1 MVSSQFSRLLAAE
14 IDGRTQNTRYRQNE
28 FHRLQSALS
37 QHIDEIQDAI
47 QKDSGNEPEEVRAE
61 LCLALK
67 EIRTHYQTL
76 SLEKDLEEEY
86 RVVAGKDNADA
97 KRGAGIV
104 YIVPSTHTM
113 FYSVVSALS
122 AALAAGNCIIL
133 ELMKTTMVLPAVLR
147 RILSQA
153 LDADTFAISEE
164 RPDAA
169 FLSRVFMVSQTGS
182 APLAERS
189 LLSPSN
195 ARTVA
200 IVDRTA
206 DVAAAAEA
214 LVAARFAFG
223 GRSTYSPDIVLVN
236 EFAMKRFVEAA
247 IQQAS
252 RYLAGPNGET
262 RQGASNPRRFGPSAS
277 LLDAAHKDAGARV
290 LVSGSGWGVVE
301 DHDRNSPLLTKK
313 VQEKVL
319 ILHPVTS
326 LDDAIDVSNSRGT
339 LAATYAFG
347 SPSAAKYIT
356 QFIDASISWI
366 NHVPFDMLS
375 KSASPF
381 HCIQLT
387 DSVGPAYPI
396 NTGPSTATRYTPA
409 LFQVPRPQFVAET
422 NNSALVKCILDPSDA
437 TKSGNAWREAL
448 AALPSTGQRPGWRI
462 GFFEQGIITGGV
474 ITLATLVAAVSTV
487 GWYTF
492 SYVRRLR
499 A

>member
-14 IDGRTQNTRYRQNE
+14 IDGRTQNTGYLQNE

-47 QKDSGNEPEEVRAE
+47 QKDSGNRPEEVRAE

-67 EIRTHYQTL
+67 EIRTHYLTL

-86 RVVAGKDNADA
+86 RVVAGEDNAGA
-97 KRGAGIV
+97 TRGAGIV

-113 FYSVVSALS
+113 FYSIVSALS

-133 ELMKTTMVLPAVLR
+133 ELTKNTMALPAVLR

-153 LDADTFAISEE
+153 LDADTFAISDE
-164 RPDAA
+164 RTDAA
-169 FLSRVFMVSQTGS
+169 FLSRVLMVSQTGS
-182 APLAERS
+182 APLAERT
-189 LLSPSN
+189 LLSPAN

-200 IVDRTA
+200 VVDRTA

-236 EFAMKRFVEAA
+236 EFVMKRFVETV

-252 RYLAGPNGET
+252 RYLAGPNGEA

-301 DHDRNSPLLTKK
+301 VHDRISPLLTKK
-313 VQEKVL
+313 VQEKML

-326 LDDAIDVSNSRGT
+326 LDDAIDLSNSSGT

-366 NHVPFDMLS
+366 NHVPVDML
-375 KSASPF
+375 
-381 HCIQLT
+381 I
-387 DSVGPAYPI
+387 GPAYPV
-396 NTGPSTATRYTPA
+396 NTAPSTATRYTPA
-409 LFQVPRPQFVAET
+409 LLQVPRPQFVTET
-422 NNSALVKCILDPSDA
+422 NNSALVKSILDPSDA
-437 TKSGNAWREAL
+437 TKSANAWREAL
-448 AALPSTGQRPGWRI
+448 ASLPSTGRRPGWRI
-462 GFFEQGIITGGV
+462 GFFEQGLITGGV
-474 ITLATLVAAVSTV
+474 ITLATLVATVSTV

>member
-14 IDGRTQNTRYRQNE
+14 IDGRSQNTRYRQNE
-28 FHRLQSALS
+28 FHRLQSAVS

-47 QKDSGNEPEEVRAE
+47 QKDTGNGPEEVRAE

-67 EIRTHYQTL
+67 EIRTHYLTL
-76 SLEKDLEEEY
+76 SLDKDLEKEY

-97 KRGAGIV
+97 RRGAGIV

-113 FYSVVSALS
+113 FYSIVSALS

-133 ELMKTTMVLPAVLR
+133 ELTKNTMVLPAVLR
-147 RILSQA
+147 RIFSQA

-164 RPDAA
+164 RPDAT
-169 FLSRVFMVSQTGS
+169 FLSRVLMVCQTGS
-182 APLAERS
+182 APLADRN
-189 LLSPSN
+189 LLSPAN

-200 IVDRTA
+200 VVDRTA
-206 DVAAAAEA
+206 DVPPAAEA

-236 EFAMKRFVEAA
+236 EFAMKRFVEAV

-252 RYLAGPNGET
+252 RYLAGPNGEA
-262 RQGASNPRRFGPSAS
+262 RQGASDPRRFGPSAS
-277 LLDAAHKDAGARV
+277 LLDAAHKDTGTRV

-301 DHDRNSPLLTKK
+301 VHDRS
-313 VQEKVL
+313 
-319 ILHPVTS
+319 
-326 LDDAIDVSNSRGT
+326 GT

-356 QFIDASISWI
+356 QFIDAS
-366 NHVPFDMLS
+366 V
-375 KSASPF
+375 SASSSPF
-381 HCIQLT
+381 PSIQLT
-387 DSVGPAYPI
+387 GSVGPAYPI
-396 NTGPSTATRYTPA
+396 NTAPPSTETRYTPA
-409 LFQVPRPQFVAET
+409 LLQVPRPQFVSDT
-422 NNSALVKCILDPSDA
+422 NNSALVKSILAPSDA
-437 TKSGNAWREAL
+437 TRSANAWREAL
-448 AALPSTGQRPGWRI
+448 ASLPSTGQRHGWKI
-462 GFFEQGIITGGV
+462 GFFEQGLITGAV
-474 ITLATLVAAVSTV
+474 ITLATLVATVSTV

-492 SYVRRLR
+492 TYMRRLR

>member
-28 FHRLQSALS
+28 FHRLQSAVS
-37 QHIDEIQDAI
+37 QHIDEILDAI
-47 QKDSGNEPEEVRAE
+47 QKDSGNGPEEVRAE

-67 EIRTHYQTL
+67 EIRTHYLTL
-76 SLEKDLEEEY
+76 NLEKDLEDEY
-86 RVVAGKDNADA
+86 RVVAGKDNTDA
-97 KRGAGIV
+97 RRGAGIV

-113 FYSVVSALS
+113 FYSIVSALS
-122 AALAAGNCIIL
+122 AALVAGNCIIL
-133 ELMKTTMVLPAVLR
+133 ELTKNTMALPAVLR
-147 RILSQA
+147 RILTQA

-169 FLSRVFMVSQTGS
+169 FLSRVLMVSQTGS

-189 LLSPSN
+189 LLSPAN

-200 IVDRTA
+200 VVDRTA
-206 DVAAAAEA
+206 YVPAAAEA

-236 EFAMKRFVEAA
+236 EFAMKQFVEAV

-252 RYLAGPNGET
+252 RYLAGPNGEA

-277 LLDAAHKDAGARV
+277 LLDAAHKDTGARV

-301 DHDRNSPLLTKK
+301 VHDRSGP
-313 VQEKVL
+313 
-319 ILHPVTS
+319 
-326 LDDAIDVSNSRGT
+326 

-347 SPSAAKYIT
+347 SASAAKYIT
-356 QFIDASISWI
+356 QFIDASVSWI
-366 NHVPFDMLS
+366 NHVPVDMLS
-375 KSASPF
+375 TSSIPF
-381 HCIQLT
+381 PSIQLT

-396 NTGPSTATRYTPA
+396 NTTPSTETRYTPA
-409 LFQVPRPQFVAET
+409 LLQVPRPQFVTET
-422 NNSALVKCILDPSDA
+422 DNSALVKSILDPSDA
-437 TKSGNAWREAL
+437 TRSANAWREAL
-448 AALPSTGQRPGWRI
+448 APLPSTGQRPGWKI
-462 GFFEQGIITGGV
+462 GFFEQGLITGGV
-474 ITLATLVAAVSTV
+474 ITLAMLAATVSTV

-492 SYVRRLR
+492 TYVRRLR

>member
-104 YIVPSTHTM
+104 YIVPSIHTM
-113 FYSVVSALS
+113 FYSIVSPLS

-133 ELMKTTMVLPAVLR
+133 ELLKNTMVLPAVLR

-169 FLSRVFMVSQTGS
+169 FLSRVLMVSQTGS

-189 LLSPSN
+189 LLSPAN

-200 IVDRTA
+200 VVDRTA

-301 DHDRNSPLLTKK
+301 VHDRNSPLLTKK

-366 NHVPFDMLS
+366 NHVPFDML
-375 KSASPF
+375 
-381 HCIQLT
+381 I
-387 DSVGPAYPI
+387 GPAYPI

-422 NNSALVKCILDPSDA
+422 NNSALVKCILDPSGA

-448 AALPSTGQRPGWRI
+448 TALPSTGQRPGWRI

>member
-47 QKDSGNEPEEVRAE
+47 QKDSGNGPEEVRAE
-61 LCLALK
+61 LCLALQ
-67 EIRTHYQTL
+67 EIRTHYLTL

-86 RVVAGKDNADA
+86 CVVAGKDNADA
-97 KRGAGIV
+97 KCGAGIV

-113 FYSVVSALS
+113 FYSIISALS

-133 ELMKTTMVLPAVLR
+133 ELTKNTMALPAVLR

-169 FLSRVFMVSQTGS
+169 FLSKVLMVSQTGS
-182 APLAERS
+182 VPLAERS
-189 LLSPSN
+189 LLSPAN

-200 IVDRTA
+200 VVDRTA

-252 RYLAGPNGET
+252 RYLAGPNGEA
-262 RQGASNPRRFGPSAS
+262 RQGASNPRRLGPSAS
-277 LLDAAHKDAGARV
+277 LLDASHKDAGARV

-301 DHDRNSPLLTKK
+301 VHDRNSPLLTKK

-326 LDDAIDVSNSRGT
+326 LDDAIDLSNSSGT

-356 QFIDASISWI
+356 QFIDASISWV
-366 NHVPFDMLS
+366 NHVPVDML
-375 KSASPF
+375 
-381 HCIQLT
+381 I
-387 DSVGPAYPI
+387 GPAYPI
-396 NTGPSTATRYTPA
+396 NTAPSTATRYTPA
-409 LFQVPRPQFVAET
+409 LLQVPRPQFVAET
-422 NNSALVKCILDPSDA
+422 NNSALVKSILDPSDA
-437 TKSGNAWREAL
+437 TKSANAWREAL
-448 AALPSTGQRPGWRI
+448 TSLPSTGQRPGWKI
-462 GFFEQGIITGGV
+462 GFFEQGLITGGV
-474 ITLATLVAAVSTV
+474 VTLATLVATVSTV

-492 SYVRRLR
+492 SYVTRLR

>member
-14 IDGRTQNTRYRQNE
+14 IDGRTQNTRYCQNE

-113 FYSVVSALS
+113 FYSIVSALS

-133 ELMKTTMVLPAVLR
+133 ELLKNTMVLPAVLR

-182 APLAERS
+182 APLAKRS

-200 IVDRTA
+200 VVDRTA

-223 GRSTYSPDIVLVN
+223 GRSTYSPDMVLVN
-236 EFAMKRFVEAA
+236 EFAKKRFVEAA

-262 RQGASNPRRFGPSAS
+262 RQEASNPRRFGPSAS

-301 DHDRNSPLLTKK
+301 VHDRNSPLLTKK

-366 NHVPFDMLS
+366 NHVPFDML
-375 KSASPF
+375 
-381 HCIQLT
+381 I
-387 DSVGPAYPI
+387 GPAYPI

-448 AALPSTGQRPGWRI
+448 TALPSTGQRPGWRI